1 MNLIMKIIDRI
12 NRNKSV
18 LDESYIVDI
27 DDEDDDSNVQTEE
40 TFKNA
45 QTDRYTICISFD
57 SRFGSQQ

>member
-12 NRNKSV
+12 NRNISALK
-18 LDESYIVDI
+18 ESYIVDI
-27 DDEDDDSNVQTEE
+27 DDEDDDSNTHAEE

-45 QTDRYTICISFD
+45 QTDRYTICIKFD

>member
-1 MNLIMKIIDRI
+1 MKIIDRI
-12 NRNKSV
+12 IRNKSA

-45 QTDRYTICISFD
+45 QTDR
-57 SRFGSQQ
+57 